1 MSSNV
6 LKVSKHVIC
15 KKFWDFLPFFYF
27 LDKLRNWQLIK
38 LIYSHILSEVYV
50 TEKKLKFGIQN
61 GLNVARAGYTEDQIL
76 TACIL
81 ADKTGY
87 DSIFYM
93 DHTNVP
99 QWKNAIVLDP
109 WVMLSAIAAVT
120 SNVELGTCVT
130 DAIRRHPSNIAL
142 AAISLDRV
150 SKGRAILG
158 IGAGEAQNLKE
169 FCIPFEKPVSK
180 WEEQIEVIHK
190 LYESTPDNVVSYDG
204 KYYKLEGACL
214 QAPPIRKPH
223 PPTYMASGGKRT
235 LALTGKLGDGWLP
248 IGYTPELFED
258 HAAQITKS
266 MNENNRTQEEKD
278 NFEYAL
284 DIDVYFSEDAEES
297 WAKMKEAVKVSLF
310 KPEVLRVH
318 GLKEIEGFD
327 FVKYFTE
334 YSMSDQSWIIKMREA
349 ATKIPDKIARSSTA
363 VGTPEDIIPIF
374 ERFMKSGVNHFVIR
388 FWGKNYF
395 GSIDKFASHVMPKLR
410 EIAKQ

>member
-1 MSSNV
+1 LPSN
-6 LKVSKHVIC
+6 
-15 KKFWDFLPFFYF
+15 
-27 LDKLRNWQLIK
+27 Q
-38 LIYSHILSEVYV
+38 
-50 TEKKLKFGIQN
+50 LKFGIQN

-120 SNVELGTCVT
+120 QNVELGTCVT

-180 WEEQIEVIHK
+180 WEEQIQVIHK
-190 LYESTPDNVVSYDG
+190 LYDSTPDNTVSYDG

-214 QAPPIRKPH
+214 QAPPIRKPR
-223 PPTYMASGGKRT
+223 PPTYMAAGGKRT
-235 LALTGKLGDGWLP
+235 LAMTGKLGDGWLP
-248 IGYTPELFED
+248 IGYTPPLFAD
-258 HAAQITKS
+258 HKVQIEKS
-266 MNENNRTQEEKD
+266 MDENNRTQEEKD
-278 NFEYAL
+278 NFQFAL
-284 DIDVYFSEDAEES
+284 DIDVYFSDDAEQS

-318 GLKEIEGFD
+318 NIKEIEGFD

-334 YSMSDQSWIIKMREA
+334 YSMSDQSWIVKMREA
-349 ATKIPDKIARSSTA
+349 ATKMPDDVARSSIA
-363 VGTPEDIIPIF
+363 LGTPEDIIPVF
-374 ERFMKSGVNHFVIR
+374 EEFMDAGVNHFVIR

-395 GSIDKFASHVMPKLR
+395 GSIDKFATHVMPVLR
-410 EIAKQ
+410 EKAKAKAKQ

>member
-1 MSSNV
+1 MY
-6 LKVSKHVIC
+6 LT
-15 KKFWDFLPFFYF
+15 D
-27 LDKLRNWQLIK
+27 
-38 LIYSHILSEVYV
+38 
-50 TEKKLKFGIQN
+50 KKLKFGIQN

-120 SNVELGTCVT
+120 TNVEVGTCVT

-142 AAISLDRV
+142 ATISLDRI

-180 WEEQIEVIHK
+180 WAEQIETIHK
-190 LYESTPDNVVSYDG
+190 LYESTPDNTVSYDG
-204 KYYKLEGACL
+204 KYYQLKGACL
-214 QAPPIRKPH
+214 QAPPIRKPR
-223 PPTYMASGGKRT
+223 PPTYMAAGGKRT

-258 HAAQITKS
+258 HVAQIKVS
-266 MNENNRTQEEKD
+266 MDENNRTQEEKD
-278 NFEYAL
+278 NFQYAL

-310 KPEVLRVH
+310 KPEILRVH
-318 GLKEIEGFD
+318 NIKEIEGFD

-334 YSMSDQSWIIKMREA
+334 YSMSDQSWIVKMREA
-349 ATKIPDKIARSSTA
+349 ATKLPDGVARSSTA
-363 VGTPEDIIPIF
+363 IGTPEDIIPTF

-395 GSIDKFASHVMPKLR
+395 GSIDKFASHVMPALR
-410 EIAKQ
+410 EKAKQ

>member
-1 MSSNV
+1 MT
-6 LKVSKHVIC
+6 K
-15 KKFWDFLPFFYF
+15 
-27 LDKLRNWQLIK
+27 IK
-38 LIYSHILSEVYV
+38 Y
-50 TEKKLKFGIQN
+50 GIQN

-87 DSIFYM
+87 DSVFYM

-99 QWKNAIVLDP
+99 QWKNATVLDP

-120 SNVELGTCVT
+120 SKVELGTCVT

-142 AAISLDRV
+142 AAITLDRI

-180 WEEQIEVIHK
+180 WAEQIETIHS
-190 LYESTPDNVVSYDG
+190 LYKSSPDNTVDYAG
-204 KYYKLEGACL
+204 KYYQLEGACL
-214 QAPPIRKPH
+214 QAPPIRKPR
-223 PPTYMASGGKRT
+223 PPTYMAAGGKRT
-235 LALTGKLGDGWLP
+235 LMLTGKLGDGWLP

-258 HAAQITKS
+258 HAAQIKKS
-266 MNENNRTQEEKD
+266 MDENNRTQEEKD
-278 NFEYAL
+278 NFQFAL
-284 DIDVYFSEDAEES
+284 DIDVYFSEDAEAS

-310 KPEVLRVH
+310 KPEILRVH

-334 YSMSDQSWIIKMREA
+334 YSMSDQSWIVKMREA
-349 ATKIPDKIARSSTA
+349 ATKIPEPIARSSTA
-363 VGTPEDIIPIF
+363 VGTPDDIIPIF
-374 ERFMKSGVNHFVIR
+374 ERFIKAGVNHFVIR

-395 GSIDKFASHVMPKLR
+395 GSIDKFASDVMPHLKETSEDSKSFL
-410 EIAKQ
+410 AGL

>member
-1 MSSNV
+1 MYLTSN
-6 LKVSKHVIC
+6 
-15 KKFWDFLPFFYF
+15 
-27 LDKLRNWQLIK
+27 Q
-38 LIYSHILSEVYV
+38 
-50 TEKKLKFGIQN
+50 LKFGIQN

-99 QWKNAIVLDP
+99 QWKHAIVLDP

-120 SNVELGTCVT
+120 QNVELGTCVT

-180 WEEQIEVIHK
+180 WEEQIQVIHK
-190 LYESTPDNVVSYDG
+190 LYDSTPDNTVSYDG

-214 QAPPIRKPH
+214 QAPPIRKPR
-223 PPTYMASGGKRT
+223 PPTYMAAGGKRT
-235 LALTGKLGDGWLP
+235 LAMTGKLGDGWLP
-248 IGYTPELFED
+248 IGYTPELFAD
-258 HAAQITKS
+258 HKAQIEKS
-266 MNENNRTQEEKD
+266 MDENNRTQEEKD
-278 NFEYAL
+278 NFQFAL
-284 DIDVYFSEDAEES
+284 DIDVYFSEDAEQS

-310 KPEVLRVH
+310 KPEILRVH
-318 GLKEIEGFD
+318 NIKEIEGFD

-334 YSMSDQSWIIKMREA
+334 YSMSDQSWIVKMREA
-349 ATKIPDKIARSSTA
+349 ATKLPDDVARSSIA
-363 VGTPEDIIPIF
+363 LGTPEDIIPVF
-374 ERFMKSGVNHFVIR
+374 EKFMDAGVNHFVIR

-395 GSIDKFASHVMPKLR
+395 GSIDKFATHVMPVLR
-410 EIAKQ
+410 EKAKAKQ

>member
-1 MSSNV
+1 MG
-6 LKVSKHVIC
+6 LG
-15 KKFWDFLPFFYF
+15 
-27 LDKLRNWQLIK
+27 
-38 LIYSHILSEVYV
+38 
-50 TEKKLKFGIQN
+50 KKLAKIKFGIQN

-76 TACIL
+76 TACML

-87 DSIFYM
+87 DSVFYM

-99 QWKNAIVLDP
+99 QWTKAIVLDP

-120 SNVELGTCVT
+120 RNVELGTCVT

-142 AAISLDRV
+142 AVITLDRV
-150 SKGRAILG
+150 SSGRAILG

-180 WEEQIEVIHK
+180 WEEQIQLIKK
-190 LYESTPDNVVSYDG
+190 LYGSSPQNTVDFEG
-204 KYYKLEGACL
+204 KYYQLKGACL
-214 QAPPIRKPH
+214 QAPPIRKPF
-223 PPTYMASGGKRT
+223 PPIYMAAGGTRT
-235 LALTGKLGDGWLP
+235 LMLTGKLGEGWLP

-258 HAAQITKS
+258 HAAQIKKS
-266 MNENNRTQEEKD
+266 MDENGRTEQEKND
-278 NFEYAL
+278 FQYAL

-327 FVKYFTE
+327 FRKYFTE
-334 YSMSDQSWIIKMREA
+334 YSMSNQSWIVKMREA
-349 ATKIPDKIARSSTA
+349 ATKIPDPIARSSTA
-363 VGTPEDIIPIF
+363 VGRPDDVIPIF
-374 ERFMKSGVNHFVIR
+374 ERFMKAGVNHFVIR

-395 GSIDKFASHVMPKLR
+395 GSIDKFASDVMPYLR
-410 EIAKQ
+410 EKAEDSKSFFAGM

>member
-1 MSSNV
+1 MM
-6 LKVSKHVIC
+6 
-15 KKFWDFLPFFYF
+15 
-27 LDKLRNWQLIK
+27 
-38 LIYSHILSEVYV
+38 
-50 TEKKLKFGIQN
+50 KFGIQN
-61 GLNVARAGYTEDQIL
+61 GLNVARAGYSEDQIL
-76 TACIL
+76 TACML
-81 ADKTGY
+81 ADRTGY

-109 WVMLSAIAAVT
+109 WVMLSSIAAIT
-120 SNVELGTCVT
+120 HNVELGTCVT

-142 AAISLDRV
+142 AAITLDRV

-180 WEEQIEVIHK
+180 WEEQIQVIHK
-190 LYESTPDNVVSYDG
+190 LYDSTPDNTVDFEG
-204 KYYKLEGACL
+204 KYYQLKSACL

-235 LALTGKLGDGWLP
+235 LALTGKYGDGWLP
-248 IGYTPELFED
+248 IGYTPELFQD
-258 HAAQITKS
+258 HKKQIEVS

-278 NFEYAL
+278 NFQMAL

-297 WAKMKEAVKVSLF
+297 WARMKEAVKVSLF
-310 KPEVLRVH
+310 KPEILRVH

-327 FVKYFTE
+327 FRKYFTE
-334 YSMSDQSWIIKMREA
+334 YSMSNQDWIVKMREA
-349 ATKIPDKIARSSTA
+349 ATKIPDAIARSSTA
-363 VGTPEDIIPIF
+363 VGTPDDIIPVF
-374 ERFMKSGVNHFVIR
+374 ERFVKAGVNHFVIR

-395 GSIDKFASHVMPKLR
+395 GSIDKFASHVIPYFK
-410 EIAKQ
+410 EQNK

>member
-1 MSSNV
+1 MA
-6 LKVSKHVIC
+6 
-15 KKFWDFLPFFYF
+15 
-27 LDKLRNWQLIK
+27 
-38 LIYSHILSEVYV
+38 
-50 TEKKLKFGIQN
+50 KLKFGIQN

-99 QWKNAIVLDP
+99 QWRNAVVLDP
-109 WVMLSAIAAVT
+109 WVMLSAIAAIT
-120 SNVELGTCVT
+120 RNVELGTCVT

-142 AAISLDRV
+142 AAITLDRV
-150 SKGRAILG
+150 SQGRAILG

-180 WEEQIEVIHK
+180 WAEQIEVIRT
-190 LYESTPDNVVSYDG
+190 LYGSSPDRTVDYKG
-204 KYYKLEGACL
+204 KYYELEGACL
-214 QAPPIRKPH
+214 QAPPVRRPH
-223 PPTYMASGGKRT
+223 PPTYMAAGGKRT
-235 LALTGKLGDGWLP
+235 LELTGKLGDGWLP

-258 HAAQITKS
+258 HRGQIEAS
-266 MNENNRTQEEKD
+266 MEKHGRTQEEKD
-278 NFEYAL
+278 GFQMAL

-334 YSMSDQSWIIKMREA
+334 YSMSNQEWIVKMRKA
-349 ATKIPDKIARSSTA
+349 ATKIPDAIARSSTA
-363 VGTPEDIIPIF
+363 VGTPDDVIPTF
-374 ERFMKSGVNHFVIR
+374 ERFVKAGVNHFVIR
-388 FWGKNYF
+388 FWGKDYF
-395 GSIDKFASHVMPKLR
+395 GSIHKFSTYVMPRLR
-410 EIAKQ
+410 EAYGGSGGG

>member
-1 MSSNV
+1 MAQ
-6 LKVSKHVIC
+6 
-15 KKFWDFLPFFYF
+15 KF
-27 LDKLRNWQLIK
+27 I
-38 LIYSHILSEVYV
+38 
-50 TEKKLKFGIQN
+50 KFGIQN

-120 SNVELGTCVT
+120 QNVELGTCVT

-142 AAISLDRV
+142 ACITLDRV

-169 FCIPFEKPVSK
+169 FCIPFEKPVSQ
-180 WEEQIEVIHK
+180 WAEQIEVIK
-190 LYESTPDNVVSYDG
+190 ILYGSTPDNTVSYDG

-223 PPTYMASGGKRT
+223 PPTYMAAGGKRT
-235 LALTGKLGDGWLP
+235 LELTGKLGDGWLP
-248 IGYTPELFED
+248 IGYTPVLFED
-258 HAAQITKS
+258 HRKQIEAAMDKH
-266 MNENNRTQEEKD
+266 NRTQEEKD
-278 NFEYAL
+278 NFQMAL

-310 KPEVLRVH
+310 KPEILRVH
-318 GLKEIEGFD
+318 KLKEIEGFD

-334 YSMSDQSWIIKMREA
+334 YSMSDQSWIVKMREA
-349 ATKIPDKIARSSTA
+349 ATQMPDSVARSSTA
-363 VGTPEDIIPIF
+363 IGTPEDIIPIF
-374 ERFMKSGVNHFVIR
+374 ERFMKAGVNHFVIR

-395 GSIDKFASHVMPKLR
+395 GSIDKFASNVMPHLR

>member
-1 MSSNV
+1 MQVQTKPQSQKSRLN
-6 LKVSKHVIC
+6 LFMHSTYQQKVRAIM
-15 KKFWDFLPFFYF
+15 
-27 LDKLRNWQLIK
+27 I
-38 LIYSHILSEVYV
+38 
-50 TEKKLKFGIQN
+50 KFGIQN

-76 TACIL
+76 TACML

-99 QWKNAIVLDP
+99 QWKNATVLDP

-120 SNVELGTCVT
+120 NNVELGTCVT

-142 AAISLDRV
+142 AAITLDRV

-180 WEEQIEVIHK
+180 WAEQIELIK
-190 LYESTPDNVVSYDG
+190 TLYKSTPDNTVDYEG
-204 KYYKLEGACL
+204 KYYKLKGACL
-214 QAPPIRKPH
+214 QAPSIRKPH

-235 LALTGKLGDGWLP
+235 LALTGKLGEGWLP

-258 HAAQITKS
+258 HKKQIQDS
-266 MNENNRTQEEKD
+266 MNKYQRTQEEKD
-278 NFEYAL
+278 KFQFAL
-284 DIDVYFSEDAEES
+284 DIDVYFSEDAEAS
-297 WAKMKEAVKVSLF
+297 WARMKEAVKVSLF
-310 KPEVLRVH
+310 KPEILRVH
-318 GLKEIEGFD
+318 QLKEIEGFD

-334 YSMSDQSWIIKMREA
+334 YSMSNQDWIVKMREA
-349 ATKIPDKIARSSTA
+349 ATKIPESIARSSTA
-363 VGTPEDIIPIF
+363 VGTPDDMIPTF
-374 ERFMKSGVNHFVIR
+374 ERFMKAGVNHFVIR

-395 GSIDKFASHVMPKLR
+395 GSIDKFATHVMPHLR
-410 EIAKQ
+410 QKAKEMNL

>member
-1 MSSNV
+1 M
-6 LKVSKHVIC
+6 I
-15 KKFWDFLPFFYF
+15 
-27 LDKLRNWQLIK
+27 
-38 LIYSHILSEVYV
+38 
-50 TEKKLKFGIQN
+50 TEKPLKFGIQN

-76 TACIL
+76 TACML

-87 DSIFYM
+87 YSIFYM

-120 SNVELGTCVT
+120 NNVELGTCVT

-142 AAISLDRV
+142 ATITLDRI

-180 WEEQIEVIHK
+180 WEEQIQVIK
-190 LYESTPDNVVSYDG
+190 ILYGSTPDHTVNYDV

-223 PPTYMASGGKRT
+223 PPTYMASGGTRT
-235 LALTGKLGDGWLP
+235 LEITGKLGEGWLQ

-258 HAAQITKS
+258 HAKQIQTS
-266 MNENNRTQEEKD
+266 MNTHNRTQKEKD
-278 NFEYAL
+278 TFQYAL

-318 GLKEIEGFD
+318 GIKEIEGFD

-334 YSMSDQSWIIKMREA
+334 YSMSDQSWIVKMRDA

-363 VGTPEDIIPIF
+363 VGTPDDIIPTF
-374 ERFMKSGVNHFVIR
+374 ERFMKAGVNHFVIR

-395 GSIDKFASHVMPKLR
+395 GSIDKFASHVMPYLIEKLQ
-410 EIAKQ
+410 K

>member
-1 MSSNV
+1 MAR
-6 LKVSKHVIC
+6 K
-15 KKFWDFLPFFYF
+15 D
-27 LDKLRNWQLIK
+27 
-38 LIYSHILSEVYV
+38 
-50 TEKKLKFGIQN
+50 LKFGIQN

-76 TACIL
+76 TACML

-99 QWKNAIVLDP
+99 QWKNATVLDP

-120 SNVELGTCVT
+120 NNVELGTCVT

-142 AAISLDRV
+142 AAITLDRI

-180 WEEQIEVIHK
+180 WEEQIETIHT
-190 LYESTPDNVVSYDG
+190 LYGSTPDNTVNYSG
-204 KYYKLEGACL
+204 KYYQLEGACL
-214 QAPPIRKPH
+214 QAAPIRKPR

-235 LALTGKLGDGWLP
+235 LALTGKHGDGWLP

-258 HAAQITKS
+258 HKGQIEAS
-266 MNENNRTQEEKD
+266 MDKNGRSAEERRD
-278 NFEYAL
+278 FQFAL
-284 DIDVYFSEDAEES
+284 DIDVYFSEDAEAS

-310 KPEVLRVH
+310 KPEILRVH

-334 YSMSDQSWIIKMREA
+334 YSMSDQSWIVKMREA
-349 ATKIPDKIARSSTA
+349 ATKIPDAVARSSTA
-363 VGTPEDIIPIF
+363 VGTPEDMIPTF
-374 ERFMKSGVNHFVIR
+374 ERFMDAGVNHFVIR

-395 GSIDKFASHVMPKLR
+395 GSIDKFASHVMPVLR
-410 EIAKQ
+410 EKASG

>member
-1 MSSNV
+1 MCMTQN
-6 LKVSKHVIC
+6 
-15 KKFWDFLPFFYF
+15 
-27 LDKLRNWQLIK
+27 
-38 LIYSHILSEVYV
+38 
-50 TEKKLKFGIQN
+50 KLKFGIQN

-76 TACIL
+76 TACML

-99 QWKNAIVLDP
+99 QWKNATVLDP

-142 AAISLDRV
+142 AAITLDRV

-180 WEEQIEVIHK
+180 WEEQIETIHT
-190 LYESTPDNVVSYDG
+190 LYKSTPDNTVDYKG
-204 KYYKLEGACL
+204 KYYQLEGACL
-214 QAPPIRKPH
+214 QAPPIRKPR

-258 HAAQITKS
+258 HAAQIKKS
-266 MNENNRTQEEKD
+266 MDENNRTQEEKD
-278 NFEYAL
+278 NFQYAL
-284 DIDVYFSEDAEES
+284 DIDVYFSEDAEVS

-310 KPEVLRVH
+310 KPEILRVH

-334 YSMSDQSWIIKMREA
+334 YSMSDQSWIVKMREA
-349 ATKIPDKIARSSTA
+349 ATKIPDPIARSSTA
-363 VGTPEDIIPIF
+363 VGTPEDIIPTF
-374 ERFMKSGVNHFVIR
+374 ERFMDAGVNHFVIR

-395 GSIDKFASHVMPKLR
+395 GSIDKFASHVMPALR
-410 EIAKQ
+410 EKAKQ

>member
-1 MSSNV
+1 MES
-6 LKVSKHVIC
+6 
-15 KKFWDFLPFFYF
+15 Y
-27 LDKLRNWQLIK
+27 QLAHK
-38 LIYSHILSEVYV
+38 N
-50 TEKKLKFGIQN
+50 LKFGIQN

-76 TACIL
+76 TACML

-99 QWKNAIVLDP
+99 QWKNATVLDP

-120 SNVELGTCVT
+120 NNVELGTCVT

-142 AAISLDRV
+142 AAITLDRV

-180 WEEQIEVIHK
+180 WAEQIEVIK
-190 LYESTPDNVVSYDG
+190 TLYHSDPDNTVDYEG
-204 KYYKLEGACL
+204 KYYKLEKACL

-235 LALTGKLGDGWLP
+235 LDLTGKLGEGWLP

-258 HAAQITKS
+258 HRIQIETAMDKYGRS
-266 MNENNRTQEEKD
+266 QEDKD
-278 NFEYAL
+278 NFEMAL
-284 DIDVYFSEDAEES
+284 DIDVYFSEDAEAS

-310 KPEVLRVH
+310 KPEILRVH

-334 YSMSDQSWIIKMREA
+334 YSMSDQSWIVKMREA
-349 ATKIPDKIARSSTA
+349 ATKIPDPIARSSTA
-363 VGTPEDIIPIF
+363 VGTPEDIIPVF
-374 ERFMKSGVNHFVIR
+374 ERFMEAGVNHFVIR

-395 GSIDKFASHVMPKLR
+395 GSIDKFASHVMPALR
-410 EIAKQ
+410 EKNKQKFG

>member
-1 MSSNV
+1 MQ
-6 LKVSKHVIC
+6 
-15 KKFWDFLPFFYF
+15 
-27 LDKLRNWQLIK
+27 KLVKI
-38 LIYSHILSEVYV
+38 
-50 TEKKLKFGIQN
+50 KFGIQN
-61 GLNVARAGYTEDQIL
+61 GLNVARAGYSEDQIL
-76 TACIL
+76 TACML

-87 DSIFYM
+87 DSVFYM

-99 QWKNAIVLDP
+99 QWTKAIVLDP

-120 SNVELGTCVT
+120 RNVELGTCVT

-142 AAISLDRV
+142 AVITLDRV

-180 WEEQIEVIHK
+180 WEEQIQLIKK
-190 LYESTPDNVVSYDG
+190 LYGSSPQNTVDFEG

-214 QAPPIRKPH
+214 QAPSIRKPF
-223 PPTYMASGGKRT
+223 PPIYMAAGGTRT
-235 LALTGKLGDGWLP
+235 LMLTGKLGEGWLP

-258 HAAQITKS
+258 HAAQIKKS
-266 MNENNRTQEEKD
+266 MDENGRTEQEKND
-278 NFEYAL
+278 FQYAL

-327 FVKYFTE
+327 FRKYFTE
-334 YSMSDQSWIIKMREA
+334 YSMSNQSWIVKMREA
-349 ATKIPDKIARSSTA
+349 ATKIPDPIARSSTA
-363 VGTPEDIIPIF
+363 VGRPDDVIPIF
-374 ERFMKSGVNHFVIR
+374 ERFMKAGVNHFVIR

-395 GSIDKFASHVMPKLR
+395 GSIDKFASDVMPYLR
-410 EIAKQ
+410 EKAEDSKSFLAGM